1 MHRRASERPSAEPPE
16 PPQLSKFRRPKEQGR
31 PDECSDGSTAAAAFT
46 GDASLIEQPDE
57 ALAAARKVREHDFL
71 MAKYGGG
78 GKLWVKVL
86 TLVASEASIVAGC
99 EFCDGSGTTTLR
111 LWTQNGK
118 PDWYEKPS
126 KAPPL
131 MAASG
136 KLSACFA
143 YDWHASYSGSH
154 EFHAELMSWPT
165 SRDFGKSGSSSSST
179 SPEPFTPFHYLFGRD
194 AFRPPISETLAPS
207 EKWIDALPFE
217 NSVFA
222 GSVNFSIPKAGDVL
236 TVRKKLTASGASS
249 GSEIGHLV
257 LAVISPFDMD
267 KVDLASSDALGPD
280 ACIDLGMYCL
290 LTQRFALKG
299 HGAAKAVQLV
309 DHRNQTLAPGELQP
323 EVLQHGLR
331 SEEWH
336 LISVSG
342 SLGLTELLGEAV
354 VRRVSQGMRD
364 HCIFAGLFSDDVQEM
379 EGALSGAVFDW
390 LSSTELLAQRCG
402 GRDAMI
408 QQIIET
414 GLASRSAVLAKPLA
428 SSLKPTSKQVEAAL
442 AEYTK
447 DFNCFIATLIRIPQ
461 LYQCDNN
468 AEGGVAARSST
479 KSAGDGS
486 EREKRTLH
494 PCTLAPHPHPQALS
508 TSC

>member
-1 MHRRASERPSAEPPE
+1 M
-16 PPQLSKFRRPKEQGR
+16 
-31 PDECSDGSTAAAAFT
+31 
-46 GDASLIEQPDE
+46 
-57 ALAAARKVREHDFL
+57 REHDFL
-71 MAKYGGG
+71 TAKYGGG
-78 GKLWVKVL
+78 GKLWVKVR

-136 KLSACFA
+136 KLSACFTC
-143 YDWHASYSGSH
+143 DWHASYSGSSH
-154 EFHAELMSWPT
+154 EFHSEQMSWPT
-165 SRDFGKSGSSSSST
+165 SRDFGKSGTSSSST
-179 SPEPFTPFHYLFGRD
+179 SSEPFTPFHYLFGRD
-194 AFRPPISETLAPS
+194 AFRPPVSEKLAPS
-207 EKWIDALPFE
+207 ELWIDALPFE
-217 NSVFA
+217 SSVFA

-299 HGAAKAVQLV
+299 HGAAKEVQLV
-309 DHRNQTLAPGELQP
+309 DHRNQTLTPGELQP

-342 SLGLTELLGEAV
+342 SLGLKELLGEAV

-364 HCIFAGLFSDDVQEM
+364 HCVFAGLFSDDVQEM
-379 EGALSGAVFDW
+379 EGALEGAVFDW

-408 QQIIET
+408 QQIIGT

-442 AEYTK
+442 ADYTA

-461 LYQCDNN
+461 LYHCDHN
-468 AEGGVAARSST
+468 AEGGVAARTT
-479 KSAGDGS
+479 KSAGA
-486 EREKRTLH
+486 RLPPRAPPRVPPLH